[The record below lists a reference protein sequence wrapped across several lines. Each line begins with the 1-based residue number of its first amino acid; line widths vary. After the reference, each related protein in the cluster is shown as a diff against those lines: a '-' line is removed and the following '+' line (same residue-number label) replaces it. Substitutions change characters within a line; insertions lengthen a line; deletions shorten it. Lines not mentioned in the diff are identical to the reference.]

1 MGRKRQTIG
10 GSGRH
15 RKQGETKRESGHTIQ
30 QRDTRR
36 KTMRDKTLGKRTHRP
51 GQAHLWGDNERQAE
65 ARPRKS
71 NAGVYVGRTM
81 GDSGSY
87 HPNTGTQKGRL
98 WETSGGKTSGRRT
111 HHPTQAHMWRKKETR
126 GGKTSG
132 RRSHNT
138 GTHVGHTCGKTMGN
152 KGGQGR
158 TRPRE
163 GRRTI
168 QQRKIRRETR
178 LQKRGHTIQDR
189 EIRRD
194 TKGGKTGGTR
204 RQHPTQ
210 GDKAGQDLG
219 KAGASATGTHV
230 WRHGRP
236 GETRAR
242 ECGRTIQHRLA
253 SKRRAHHPQARM
265 WGDNESNGGQ

>member
-1 MGRKRQTIG
+1 
-10 GSGRH
+10 
-15 RKQGETKRESGHTIQ
+15 
-30 QRDTRR
+30 
-36 KTMRDKTLGKRTHRP
+36 MRDKTSGKRTHHP
-51 GQAHLWGDNERQAE
+51 GQVHLWGDNERKAE

-71 NAGVYVGRTM
+71 NAGTHVERTM

-98 WETSGGKTSGRRT
+98 WETSGGKTSGR
-111 HHPTQAHMWRKKETR
+111 W
-126 GGKTSG
+126 
-132 RRSHNT
+132 SHNT

-189 EIRRD
+189 EIRKGH
-194 TKGGKTGGTR
+194 KGGQDRGNMETASITGRQGGTR
-204 RQHPTQ
+204 P
-210 GDKAGQDLG
+210 
-219 KAGASATGTHV
+219 
-230 WRHGRP
+230 
-236 GETRAR
+236 
-242 ECGRTIQHRLA
+242 
-253 SKRRAHHPQARM
+253 
-265 WGDNESNGGQ
+265 

>member
-1 MGRKRQTIG
+1 MDG
-10 GSGRH
+10 G
-15 RKQGETKRESGHTIQ
+15 
-30 QRDTRR
+30 
-36 KTMRDKTLGKRTHRP
+36 LAFL
-51 GQAHLWGDNERQAE
+51 AHLWGDNERQAE

-71 NAGVYVGRTM
+71 NAGTYVGRTM

-87 HPNTGTQKGRL
+87 HPNTGKREDYGRQA
-98 WETSGGKTSGRRT
+98 EARPREGGRT
-111 HHPTQAHMWRKKETR
+111 IQHR
-126 GGKTSG
+126 
-132 RRSHNT
+132 
-138 GTHVGHTCGKTMGN
+138 HTCGEK
-152 KGGQGR
+152 KESREGGHTTQHTCGAHMREDNGKQGGTR
-158 TRPRE
+158 EDRPRE

-219 KAGASATGTHV
+219 KAGAAATGTH
-230 WRHGRP
+230 G
-236 GETRAR
+236 GDM
-242 ECGRTIQHRLA
+242 GDKLGD
-253 SKRRAHHPQARM
+253 QARQEL
-265 WGDNESNGGQ
+265 GNVDAPSNTGSPLSWDGVSAFPRSCLPLCLPSCFPLLDGMPAFPFCLPLFPMSPTASNCLSLSPDM

>member
-1 MGRKRQTIG
+1 
-10 GSGRH
+10 
-15 RKQGETKRESGHTIQ
+15 
-30 QRDTRR
+30 
-36 KTMRDKTLGKRTHRP
+36 MRDKTSGKRTHHP

-71 NAGVYVGRTM
+71 NAGTYVGRTM

-168 QQRKIRRETR
+168 QQRKIRPHRFGGEGV
-178 LQKRGHTIQDR
+178 LI
-189 EIRRD
+189 
-194 TKGGKTGGTR
+194 GGK
-204 RQHPTQ
+204 QLH
-210 GDKAGQDLG
+210 
-219 KAGASATGTHV
+219 
-230 WRHGRP
+230 
-236 GETRAR
+236 
-242 ECGRTIQHRLA
+242 
-253 SKRRAHHPQARM
+253 
-265 WGDNESNGGQ
+265 